1 LIVEDLKVKLKA
13 FWKRVRRYIE
23 RQLDILIEDIAP
35 EVPDAPAEAAPP
47 EEEEPPPAPAPEEP
61 APAPAPALEWRYG
74 GFDGSRAAE
83 DPECRIADLR
93 MGRAGLSFRWEKG
106 GCERFGAHGR
116 DDYGAALACAFY
128 WDEGAGKWIGGK
140 FDWISTSR
148 SSRSFENVREGY
160 NGWDAAA
167 FFAAPRRAFCVCAA
181 NGRARSNLLE
191 TT

>member
-1 LIVEDLKVKLKA
+1 MKMKLKE
-13 FWKRVRRYIE
+13 FLKRVRRYIE

-93 MGRAGLSFRWEKG
+93 MDRDGLSFKWDTGIPASWARHDSDKG
-106 GCERFGAHGR
+106 RLVV
-116 DDYGAALACAFY
+116 AAAFY
-128 WDEGAGKWIGGK
+128 WDGTKWVGGK
-140 FDWISTSR
+140 FDWLDESR

-167 FFAAPRRAFCVCAA
+167 FFAAKRRAFCVCAA

>member
-1 LIVEDLKVKLKA
+1 MKLKK
-13 FWKRVRRYIE
+13 FLKRVRRYFE
-23 RQLDILIEDIAP
+23 RQLDMLIEDIAP
-35 EVPDAPAEAAPP
+35 EVPQEAPAAPEP
-47 EEEEPPPAPAPEEP
+47 EPPPAPAPEEP
-61 APAPAPALEWRYG
+61 APAGPAPALEWRYG
-74 GFDGSRAAE
+74 GFDGSRAVE

-93 MGRAGLSFRWEKG
+93 MDRDGLSFRWEKG

-140 FDWISTSR
+140 FEWISTSR
-148 SSRSFENVREGY
+148 TSRSFGNVHEGY

-181 NGRARSNLLE
+181 NGRARTNLLE
-191 TT
+191 TNGETVKR